1 MIRTER
7 MEMKTWKKKMMMVR
21 ISFAFCTTTFVLF
34 AFCNG
39 RFGFTLG
46 GTLGDGSVVFH
57 RYAFHTKDQ
66 SQDILPWLATDPDA
80 QAIVPIPEGD
90 QLSSVVVSS
99 RQNDPSELFRLRTLE
114 SKTRG
119 ISDR

>member
-66 SQDILPWLATDPDA
+66 SQDILPWLPLRYDHGEM
-80 QAIVPIPEGD
+80 VLIP
-90 QLSSVVVSS
+90 L
-99 RQNDPSELFRLRTLE
+99 P
-114 SKTRG
+114 
-119 ISDR
+119 